1 MPGAPCVSAR
11 ERWIVESTTLA
22 PPSLTLASR
31 PYSWPYHG
39 RFAPLRA
46 ALLVVVGDTSAVP
59 EPHAVESVAE
69 LAAELRGS
77 GGHAI
82 LLPTL
87 TAIAQPF
94 DVSAFD
100 AVVDRPSPGGFTGSS
115 LGMVLRKLGCSDLIF
130 AGFPFEIG
138 ADCTMR
144 QANDLGFECLAL
156 EDCSSAVADDTFT
169 GAMSSIMMSGGI
181 FGAVALADDVRD
193 LIQRWRAHQVSA

>member
-1 MPGAPCVSAR
+1 M
-11 ERWIVESTTLA
+11 ESTTLA
-22 PPSLTLASR
+22 LPSLTLASR
-31 PYSWPYHG
+31 PYPWPYHG
-39 RFAPLRA
+39 QFAPTRS
-46 ALLVVVGDTSAVP
+46 ALLVFVGDTSAVP

-87 TAIAQPF
+87 TAIAHPF
-94 DVSAFD
+94 DVSTFD

-115 LGMVLRKLGCSDLIF
+115 LGVVLRKFRCSDLTF

-156 EDCSSAVADDTFT
+156 EDCSSAVADDTFA
-169 GAMSSIMMSGGI
+169 GAMSSVTMSGGI
-181 FGAVALADDVRD
+181 FGAVALAEDVRD
-193 LIQRWRAHQVSA
+193 LIQRWRGAQASA